1 MEKGAVAL
9 TSFQQETD
17 ALCVVDLDDITAA
30 ITMQQ
35 GVQQRCLSCSRK
47 RQSDV
52 RQCSTWKHSPPEGR
66 KIINFTNPMAKH
78 KGDSPSTSRLPMLL

>member
-47 RQSDV
+47 RQSDETV
-52 RQCSTWKHSPPEGR
+52 LHLETLTPEGR
-66 KIINFTNPMAKH
+66 KIISFTNPMAKH